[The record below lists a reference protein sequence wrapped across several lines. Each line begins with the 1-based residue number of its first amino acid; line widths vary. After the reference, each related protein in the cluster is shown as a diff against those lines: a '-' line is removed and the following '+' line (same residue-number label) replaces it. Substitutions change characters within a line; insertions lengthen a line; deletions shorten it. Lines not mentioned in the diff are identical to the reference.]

1 MSYRIT
7 KKDIERQVN
16 ILAELSN
23 TKKTEDCKQYL
34 AIDYAPV
41 YGGYRLVMV
50 GSENGAHYGAF
61 NQSSCCSRMSAKEFS
76 FYLSGLIS
84 GIESVKKNSVIGNL

>member
-1 MSYRIT
+1 MST

-16 ILAELSN
+16 YLAELSN
-23 TKKTEDCKQYL
+23 TKKTEDCKSYL

-50 GSENGAHYGAF
+50 NKENGGHYGAF
-61 NQSSCCSRMSAKEFS
+61 NQSSCSARMKTNEFS
-76 FYLSGLIS
+76 SYLTGLIA
-84 GIESVKKNSVIGNL
+84 GIEYVKKNSVISNL